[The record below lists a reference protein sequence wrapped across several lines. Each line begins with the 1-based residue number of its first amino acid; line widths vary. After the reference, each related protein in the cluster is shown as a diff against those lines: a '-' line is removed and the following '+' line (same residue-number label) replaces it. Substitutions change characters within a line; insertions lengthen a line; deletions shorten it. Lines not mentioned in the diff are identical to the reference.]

1 MLPELRDPQVIA
13 RQMDAVRANKASI
26 NTWSMEEIL
35 SDIKSLNEAI
45 LKEIEKSERRDFKN
59 KQSLK
64 RIRWYTKALEV
75 LSIRFRVLSVKYGR

>member
-1 MLPELRDPQVIA
+1 MLPELRDPQIIA
-13 RQMDAVRANKASI
+13 KQMDAVRAEKASI
-26 NTWSMEEIL
+26 SSWTMEEIL

-64 RIRWYTKALEV
+64 RIRSYTKALNV
-75 LSIRFRVLSVKYGR
+75 LGQRFRVLSVQI

>member
-1 MLPELRDPQVIA
+1 MLPELRNPQVIA
-13 RQMDAVRANKASI
+13 KQMDAVRAGKASI

-35 SDIKSLNEAI
+35 SDIKSLNEEI
-45 LKEIEKSERRDFKN
+45 LKEIEKSERWDFKN

-75 LSIRFRVLSVKYGR
+75 LSIRFRVLSVQHGK